1 MISFD
6 GLGSRMSDKRL
17 SAIRTQ
23 RRVLHKLL
31 DTSAGTRFG
40 QQYKFSDILSGDDI
54 TELFAKNVPVHSYA
68 DMSLWWEEARQGRS
82 DVCWKGTIRHFALSS
97 GTSEGSSKYVP
108 VSKEMLRAI
117 KRAGTRQYFALLKEK
132 EVPVS
137 VFNGSSLMMG
147 SSSDLQYYGTHYQ
160 GDLSGII
167 TSRIPLWFQA
177 FAKPDIETRKMPWK
191 DKINSIAEQAPDW
204 DITMIGGVPAWITM
218 LFQEITARY
227 GVKSIH
233 DIWPNLKVYFHGGVA
248 ITPYLSTLQTYFSQE
263 VFLFETYL
271 ASEGFFA
278 YQSRLRAAGMKLIV
292 NNGIYYEFIPFTN
305 EFFDAD
311 GNLLTRYPKT
321 LTLSQVKDKEE
332 YALIVSTCAGAWRY
346 LIGDTV
352 RFESLSH
359 MEMVITGRTK
369 HFLSLCG
376 EHLSVDNMNEAL
388 RYVSEIFQVKCMEYC
403 VAGVKT
409 AEGFAHEWYIGTDRE
424 VDVAA
429 FSAALDNQ
437 LKQINDD
444 YRTERDF
451 ALKAIKVSLLPNN
464 FFTDYLATIGKQ
476 GGQVK
481 FPRVLKGGQY
491 TQWIEYVEAQSKKN
505 KDFL

>member
-6 GLGSRMSDKRL
+6 VLGSRISDKRNR
-17 SAIRTQ
+17 AIRSQ
-23 RRVLHKLL
+23 HKVLKKLL
-31 DTSAGTRFG
+31 DTSVGTQFG
-40 QQYKFSDILSGDDI
+40 QQYYFSDILSSADI
-54 TELFAKNVPVHSYA
+54 TDHFAKKIPVHNYA
-68 DMSLWWEEARQGRS
+68 DMSVWWEEARKGRMN
-82 DVCWKGTIRHFALSS
+82 VCWKGSIGHFALSS

-108 VSKEMLRAI
+108 VSKEMLRSI
-117 KRAGTRQYFALLKEK
+117 KRAGTRQYFAILKEK

-177 FAKPDIETRKMPWK
+177 FAKPDIETRKMLWK
-191 DKINSIAEQAPDW
+191 DKINSIAEQARDW

-218 LFQEITARY
+218 LFQAITTRY

-248 ITPYLSTLQTYFSQE
+248 ITPYLSTLQTYFRNE
-263 VFLFETYL
+263 VYLFETYL

-305 EFFDAD
+305 EFFDPE

-321 LTLSQVKDKEE
+321 LTLSQVKEKEE
-332 YALIVSTCAGAWRY
+332 YALLVSTCAGAWRY
-346 LIGDTV
+346 LIGDTI
-352 RFESLSH
+352 RFESLHH
-359 MEMVITGRTK
+359 MEIAITGRTK

-376 EHLSVDNMNEAL
+376 EHLSVDNMNAAL
-388 RYVSEIFQVKCMEYC
+388 KSVSEVFEIKSMEYC
-403 VAGVKT
+403 VAGIKT
-409 AEGFAHEWYIGTDRE
+409 SEGFEHQWYVGTDHQ
-424 VDVAA
+424 VDLAA
-429 FSAALDNQ
+429 FTTALDNE
-437 LKQINDD
+437 LKKINDD

-451 ALKAIKVSLLPNN
+451 ALKNITVRLIPNY
-464 FFTDYLATIGKQ
+464 FFTDYLATLGKL

-481 FPRVLKGGQY
+481 FPRVLKGSQY
-491 TQWIEYVEAQSKKN
+491 EKWNEYVDTQSKKN
-505 KDFL
+505 KDLL